1 MEAKHV
7 SGAAL
12 HDTLTAEL
20 EKYNKVPIFESY
32 FNNLGLG

>member
-7 SGAAL
+7 CGAAL
-12 HDTLTAEL
+12 HDTLIVEL

-32 FNNLGLG
+32 FNNLVFG